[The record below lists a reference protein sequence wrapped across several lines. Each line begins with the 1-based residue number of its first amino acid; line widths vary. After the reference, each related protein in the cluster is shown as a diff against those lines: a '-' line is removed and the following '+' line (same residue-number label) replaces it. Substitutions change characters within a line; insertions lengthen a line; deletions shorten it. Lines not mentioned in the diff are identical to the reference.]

1 MSQEKSL
8 KTMLYLTDLPFGVS
22 IVDIKEFLSKYQDK
36 IIYINLDQNPRSNN
50 NKKPLA
56 IKVLFKDN
64 ESANNCRIEM
74 NLRKLRGKSV
84 RIMWDERDIS
94 IRYNTKNNIF
104 IKGIPKTTTPREV
117 YEYFLQFGD
126 ISSCKL
132 SEKDDGSHNGY
143 GYITYYNIE
152 DAEKAIQESKNK
164 KIFDSNDVEVE
175 HFQKRNERIINSNDN
190 KKIYINNLPEKYS
203 EEELTKLC
211 SEYGKVEYCNIFQD
225 NICKNFGI
233 VQFSS
238 ENEAKNALSQ
248 LNEKEI
254 NGKQLLAKL
263 FQNKYEHKQYLQN
276 STKRIN
282 EQNAKCNLIIK
293 NIPLTAK
300 EEDLTKVFSK
310 YGNVVSTK
318 IEKTKIEKKDG
329 NGYELVSKGFGYI
342 SFDNP
347 ESAKTAM
354 EDLNGKYLPG
364 FESWSRTLNIELFLT
379 RNERQF
385 SDLNNSNYYMNY
397 QNNPQNYMGQF
408 QYVYPYPEP
417 YYREG
422 GQMFPMPFNQFNNY
436 GNNYNYNY
444 NNNYGFKNN
453 SRGWNKNFVR
463 GNRNNNFRGNK
474 KYNNNRQQKNNN
486 NNINNNNINNYN
498 NNEVEESNK
507 NKIDLTEYNKLESEQ
522 DKKDFLGEKIFKAIE
537 DSPIA
542 TEKKIDIET
551 IGRITGMIIE
561 LPDKKEIIEI
571 LENPEVLNSRVL
583 EALKLLEWKD

>member
-1 MSQEKSL
+1 
-8 KTMLYLTDLPFGVS
+8 
-22 IVDIKEFLSKYQDK
+22 
-36 IIYINLDQNPRSNN
+36 
-50 NKKPLA
+50 
-56 IKVLFKDN
+56 
-64 ESANNCRIEM
+64 M

-132 SEKDDGSHNGY
+132 NEKEDGTHNGY

-152 DAEKAIQESKNK
+152 DAEKAIEESKNK

-190 KKIYINNLPEKYS
+190 KKIYINNLPEKYTK
-203 EEELTKLC
+203 EELTKLC
-211 SEYGKVEYCNIFQD
+211 SEYGKVEYCDIFQD

-238 ENEAKNALSQ
+238 ENEAKNALNQ

-254 NGKQLLAKL
+254 NGKKLLAKL
-263 FQNKYEHKQYLQN
+263 FQNKYEHKQYLLN

-310 YGNVVSTK
+310 YGNVVSTR
-318 IEKTKIEKKDG
+318 IEKTKIEKKEEKG
-329 NGYELVSKGFGYI
+329 NYELVSKGFGYI

-347 ESAKTAM
+347 ESAKAAM
-354 EDLNGKYLPG
+354 EDLNGKYFPG
-364 FESWSRTLNIELFLT
+364 FESWSRTLIIELFLT
-379 RNERQF
+379 KNERQF
-385 SDLNNSNYYMNY
+385 SDLNNSNYYMNF
-397 QNNPQNYMGQF
+397 QNHPQNYMGQF
-408 QYVYPYPEP
+408 QYPYPYPEP
-417 YYREG
+417 FYREG
-422 GQMFPMPFNQFNNY
+422 GQMFQMPFNQFNNY

-444 NNNYGFKNN
+444 GFKNN
-453 SRGWNKNFVR
+453 SRGRNKNFVR

-474 KYNNNRQQKNNN
+474 RNNNNNRQQ
-486 NNINNNNINNYN
+486 NINNN
-498 NNEVEESNK
+498 EEESNK

-537 DSPIA
+537 DSQIA
-542 TEKKIDIET
+542 SERKIDINT
-551 IGRITGMIIE
+551 ISRITGMIIG
-561 LPDKKEIIEI
+561 LPDKNEIIEI
-571 LENPEVLNSRVL
+571 LENPNILNSRIE
-583 EALKLLEWKD
+583 EALKLLEGKE